1 LKQFLPDSGL
11 GPTSNVVATRTFRRR
26 RGESVR
32 LHMKVLASPFV
43 NIDTMVDSMRQ
54 VYASADIDV
63 EVVSRENLNL
73 PLLSDIDV
81 GLCIGGF
88 TTSEQNELFQNRYSV
103 GANEVIVYFVRSTVP
118 PSNGCAAHPAGT
130 PGAVVAQGAT
140 KWTLAH
146 EVGHVLGLIHVDDN
160 KRLMTGNGTL
170 HITNEPPDLITSE
183 IQTMYASDLT

>member
-1 LKQFLPDSGL
+1 
-11 GPTSNVVATRTFRRR
+11 
-26 RGESVR
+26 
-32 LHMKVLASPFV
+32 
-43 NIDTMVDSMRQ
+43 MVDSMRQ